1 MQPFI
6 SFHFLFVFVF
16 VFSFQPRRYF
26 FSLNFVDLKKIYFRI
41 QDFRLDFC
49 CLFVCFRFHFFLKSR
64 YFDGFFCFFLGLFCF
79 CVVDVDDVQIP
90 FVNFRCGLTFLF
102 SFFKRRR
109 GRREDK
115 KKKERGNTNTVNE
128 DSKKFSS
135 QHHLIQSH

>member
-1 MQPFI
+1 M
-6 SFHFLFVFVF
+6 
-16 VFSFQPRRYF
+16 
-26 FSLNFVDLKKIYFRI
+26 
-41 QDFRLDFC
+41 
-49 CLFVCFRFHFFLKSR
+49 
-64 YFDGFFCFFLGLFCF
+64 GFFVFFLGLFCF